1 MKAQSQD
8 AGWMP
13 APRGVVQYAA
23 DVLVVRAEHG
33 LERREGLL
41 EVDPRL
47 GGLALGLE
55 EAREAQEAQRRVR
68 RRVFPQRDAAP
79 RAVLGAGGV
88 AREAPRAAQSG
99 ERREGRPVV
108 RPEDALADR
117 EARGVPLHRGDVV
130 ADVRQGAREV
140 RQRRRAELVPGA
152 EGFYVDVQ
160 RGAVRLQRAVVVAA
174 VLEQARP
181 VRADDAARGPAARV
195 RGVQRLRKIGPRV
208 VEAPRGPVEQGE
220 VVEAVQP
227 RASSG

>member
-1 MKAQSQD
+1 
-8 AGWMP
+8 MP

-68 RRVFPQRDAAP
+68 RRAAGVPQRDAAP

-99 ERREGRPVV
+99 EGREGRPVV

-117 EARGVPLHRGDVV
+117 EARGVPVHRGDVV

-152 EGFYVDVQ
+152 EGFDVHVQ

-195 RGVQRLRKIGPRV
+195 RGVQRLREIGPRV